1 MTFAKCFLNHFCS
14 CICGCSIMPV
24 TTAQALALNPISH
37 KEPEHRAQ
45 DSHAVQNSADCVP
58 VLCQKHKG
66 HGF

>member
-1 MTFAKCFLNHFCS
+1 
-14 CICGCSIMPV
+14 MPV